1 MKPSFYIASRLE
13 NAAAVRALVAQLTS
27 WGWVQS
33 YDWTAHGSV
42 QAGGEARIR
51 EVALLETRGVLRAD
65 LVIVLLPGG
74 RGTHTE
80 LGIAL
85 GSGKRVILVAYFG
98 EDLDEKGRTC
108 AFYLHSHVTIVRDA
122 ARLEWFLRKQMSL
135 VLRSKRAKKA
145 AVTRA
150 RQAAEAAAARRIRKN
165 DRRPRTPDGRVYS
178 RKVRRG

>member
-1 MKPSFYIASRLE
+1 M
-13 NAAAVRALVAQLTS
+13 
-27 WGWVQS
+27 
-33 YDWTAHGSV
+33 
-42 QAGGEARIR
+42 
-51 EVALLETRGVLRAD
+51 
-65 LVIVLLPGG
+65 IVLLPGG